1 MDRVPTFDA
10 SRPSPLRLAGF
21 LATVVGALLAGVGAT
36 LTWVTV
42 GIEVAEGI
50 DTDTKGV
57 DVWDG
62 QVVLACAVIMLIAVL
77 VTRMTSS
84 DGLRRSFAA
93 VVIGAGFV
101 ALAVATAFVLSAT
114 TRFDPIEDDAL
125 VSAIAEA
132 AGVPEDQVRASI
144 DETLEELGAF
154 TTIGPGPYLAI
165 AGGLAGVVGGVLVLA
180 WANRPWD
187 SDRAAGGDLPGGS
200 SGSD

>member
-1 MDRVPTFDA
+1 MPDSPDMDRTPRVDA

-21 LATVVGALLAGVGAT
+21 LTTVAGGLLAGVGAT

-50 DTDTKGV
+50 DSVTKGI
-57 DVWDG
+57 DLWDG
-62 QVVLACAVIMLIAVL
+62 QVVLACALVMLIAVL
-77 VTRMTSS
+77 VTRMASS

-101 ALAVATAFVLSAT
+101 TLAVATAFVLSAT
-114 TRFDPIEDDAL
+114 TRFDPVEDDAL

-132 AGVPEDQVRASI
+132 SGVPEDQVRASI
-144 DETLEELGAF
+144 DDTLEELGAF
-154 TTIGPGPYLAI
+154 TTVGPGPYLAI

-180 WANRPWD
+180 WVSRP
-187 SDRAAGGDLPGGS
+187 PI
-200 SGSD
+200 GSD